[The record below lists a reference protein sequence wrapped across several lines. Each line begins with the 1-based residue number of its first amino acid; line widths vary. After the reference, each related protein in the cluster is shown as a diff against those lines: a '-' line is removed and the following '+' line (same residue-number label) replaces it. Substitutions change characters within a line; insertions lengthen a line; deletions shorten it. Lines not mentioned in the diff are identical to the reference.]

1 MTLMN
6 DDKSWWQKVLTMVT
20 MIIIIIIG
28 KTNPVASIAY
38 YYSTT
43 PTHYFSLNLN
53 VYRKDALNI
62 SFGVCVFPL
71 SLQNNP

>member
-6 DDKSWWQKVLTMVT
+6 DDKSWWQKVLTMMVT
-20 MIIIIIIG
+20 MIIIIIG

-38 YYSTT
+38 YSTT
-43 PTHYFSLNLN
+43 PTHSFSLNLN